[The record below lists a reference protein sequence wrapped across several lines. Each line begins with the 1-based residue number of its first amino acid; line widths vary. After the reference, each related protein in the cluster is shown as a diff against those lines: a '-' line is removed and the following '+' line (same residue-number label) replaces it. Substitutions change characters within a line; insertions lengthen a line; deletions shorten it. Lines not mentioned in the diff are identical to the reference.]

1 MDVVLIPE
9 EYAVRRWTE
18 KSIRKSAAGLV
29 GGSGSMKQGNAEP
42 RSGELWTA
50 LVRRLLERK
59 DEIPS
64 GSGEKGSHDLLSG
77 CFSA

>member
-1 MDVVLIPE
+1 MDVLIPE
-9 EYAVRRWTE
+9 EYAVRRRTE
-18 KSIRKSAAGLV
+18 KSMRESAAGFV
-29 GGSGSMKQGNAEP
+29 AGSGSMRQGNEER

-64 GSGEKGSHDLLSG
+64 GSGEKGSPDLLSG